1 MTTIA
6 GRVINKCGG
15 HKVIAEWLGL
25 SVTSVYRF
33 TYSKDRGGCGGLI
46 PAEHQQ
52 VILEKARELE
62 IKLSPRDFFD
72 DQDIEGG
79 PRQPEPKP
87 PEAFKEAS

>member
-62 IKLSPRDFFD
+62 IELSPEDFFS
-72 DQDIEGG
+72 DQELNGG
-79 PRQPEPKP
+79 PRQPEAEP
-87 PEAFKEAS
+87 PGELAKAS